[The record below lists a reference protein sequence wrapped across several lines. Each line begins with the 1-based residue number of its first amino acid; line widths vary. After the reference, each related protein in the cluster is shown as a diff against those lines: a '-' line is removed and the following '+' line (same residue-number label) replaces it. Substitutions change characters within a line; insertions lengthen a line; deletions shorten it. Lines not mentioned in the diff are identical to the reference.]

1 MGGGDDG
8 DNNNSSLIDSILN
21 IPARIAERLKAH
33 FELLT
38 AGITLITDKLSSFF
52 SSWSTTIDNFRS
64 SVSSWFTNLGNSFK
78 EHLGNFSTNVGNWF
92 SNLKESIGS
101 ALGEQLSN
109 IKQGFENVKNNF
121 IDLLKK
127 LAELWLEINTLPL
140 RIQDKIKELFE
151 YFFLPD
157 EDLTDQRL
165 DQIRQ
170 KFAFIDSLAGYG
182 EALIDFL
189 ENASGRSAP
198 VITIS
203 LGSYKGSFNYGNSDI
218 VVDFSWYEPYKPMVD
233 NIVAGIIWA
242 VWLWHMYKRIPD
254 IIAGN
259 SMTTASVL
267 RATGKDG

>member
-1 MGGGDDG
+1 M
-8 DNNNSSLIDSILN
+8 
-21 IPARIAERLKAH
+21 
-33 FELLT
+33 
-38 AGITLITDKLSSFF
+38 
-52 SSWSTTIDNFRS
+52 
-64 SVSSWFTNLGNSFK
+64 
-78 EHLGNFSTNVGNWF
+78 
-92 SNLKESIGS
+92 
-101 ALGEQLSN
+101 
-109 IKQGFENVKNNF
+109 
-121 IDLLKK
+121 
-127 LAELWLEINTLPL
+127 LPL
-140 RIQDKIKELFE
+140 RIQEKINELFE

-157 EDLTDQRL
+157 EDLTNQRL

-182 EALIDFL
+182 EAVIGFL
-189 ENASGRSAP
+189 ENASGTKAP

-203 LGSYKGSFNYGNSDI
+203 LGSYKGSFDYGNSDI
-218 VVDFSWYEPYKPMVD
+218 TIDFSWYEPYKPMVD

>member
-1 MGGGDDG
+1 MDDGDDG
-8 DNNNSSLIDSILN
+8 DSDDSSLIDSILN
-21 IPARIAERLKAH
+21 IPARIAERLKAY

-38 AGITLITDKLSSFF
+38 AGITGITDKLSSFF
-52 SSWSTTIDNFRS
+52 SSWSTTIDSFKS
-64 SVSSWFTNLGNSFK
+64 SVSSWFSNLGDSFK

-92 SNLKESIGS
+92 ANLKESIGD

-121 IDLLKK
+121 TDLLKK
-127 LAELWLEINTLPL
+127 VAELWLEINTLPL
-140 RIQDKIKELFE
+140 RIQEKVKELFE

-157 EDLTDQRL
+157 EELTNQRL
-165 DQIRQ
+165 DQIRER
-170 KFAFIDSLAGYG
+170 FAFVDTLAGNG
-182 EALIDFL
+182 EAIIGFL
-189 ENASGRSAP
+189 QNASGAKAP

-203 LGSYKGSFNYGNSDI
+203 LGSYKGSFNYGSGDI
-218 VVDFSWYEPYKPMVD
+218 VIDFAWYEPYKPMVD
-233 NIVAGIIWA
+233 NIIAGIIWA

-267 RATGKDG
+267 RATRKDD